1 VCQVH
6 FGLRDSSIFYF
17 SIYIENIER
26 QPIFQKPLKT
36 LQLMSKLVDMGR
48 LEDFKDEFIAE
59 WGALG
64 PAWGMTRTVSRIHAL
79 LMVSEHP
86 LTTDEIMEALSIS
99 RGGAHGAL
107 KELAAMG
114 ISKSAIRKGERKET
128 FVGEKD
134 PWRVFCAIMRERKR
148 REVEPVLAMLNR
160 CLVASKDLEGDDARF
175 FTDQLRQ
182 LREFV
187 DAGDRVM
194 EKIGNSERATILKWM
209 MGLLST
215 KGRRS

>member
-1 VCQVH
+1 
-6 FGLRDSSIFYF
+6 
-17 SIYIENIER
+17 
-26 QPIFQKPLKT
+26 
-36 LQLMSKLVDMGR
+36 MGN
-48 LEDFKDEFIAE
+48 LEHYKDEFIAE

-64 PAWGMTRTVSRIHAL
+64 PAWGMTRTVARIHAL
-79 LMVSEHP
+79 LMVSEDP
-86 LTTDEIMEALSIS
+86 LTTDEIMETLSIS

-134 PWRVFCAIMRERKR
+134 PWKVFCAIMRERKR
-148 REVEPVLAMLNR
+148 REVEPVLAMLDR
-160 CLVASKDLEGDDARF
+160 CLVASKDLEGDDAVL

-182 LREFV
+182 LKDFV

-194 EKIGNSERATILKWM
+194 EKIGNSERGTILKWM
-209 MGLLST
+209 MGLVNT
-215 KGRRS
+215 KSGRR